1 MRYTLFDNQKSE
13 IILLARILLMILFI
27 ISGWSKLTG
36 FSGTVGYLESLGTP
50 APMLAAV
57 IAVVMEFFVAIVIV
71 VGFYT
76 RPLAFLFALFTL
88 GTALIGHQFWTMVD
102 AERAAN
108 MTQFLKNMS
117 IMGGLLLLSIT
128 GAGKYS
134 VDGR

>member
-13 IILLARILLMILFI
+13 ILLLARILLMILFI
-27 ISGWSKLTG
+27 IAGWSKLTG

-50 APMLAAV
+50 APMLAAA
-57 IAVVMEFFVAIVIV
+57 IAVIMEFFVAIVIV

-134 VDGR
+134 VDGK